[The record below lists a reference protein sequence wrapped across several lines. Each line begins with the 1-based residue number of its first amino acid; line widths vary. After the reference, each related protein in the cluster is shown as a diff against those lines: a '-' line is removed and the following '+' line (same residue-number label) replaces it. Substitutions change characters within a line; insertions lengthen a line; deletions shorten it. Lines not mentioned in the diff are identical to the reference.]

1 MPANVDENLHVFEH
15 MYMRVRANKCAYVTW
30 YAYAWCMRICEI

>member
-30 YAYAWCMRICEI
+30 YRMHDVCVC